1 MGCLLCGILIDVSL
15 ISPEN
20 MFLWLDEN
28 QYSKWCSLCQ
38 FVVGAD
44 FCENWL
50 LLMLHALGKPA
61 CYEYKSRS
69 LAEWIIQSPLAPL
82 SLSLLLLWAVLGRGR
97 FPVKLRRPRPR
108 VFPSLP
114 MPASRPESDTCC
126 CVTRRKSLQP
136 PQSCLHLF
144 PLVFKVAPV
153 EPIWGTVGN
162 DLIVIYFWTTST
174 SRHDSFL
181 R

>member
-1 MGCLLCGILIDVSL
+1 MGCLLCGILIDISL
-15 ISPEN
+15 ISQEN
-20 MFLWLDEN
+20 VFVIGWKSIFKVVFSLPICSWGSLLWKL
-28 QYSKWCSLCQ
+28 
-38 FVVGAD
+38 VVVDAR
-44 FCENWL
+44 CI
-50 LLMLHALGKPA
+50 GKPA

-126 CVTRRKSLQP
+126 CVTRRKTLQP

-144 PLVFKVAPV
+144 ALVFKVAPV

-162 DLIVIYFWTTST
+162 DLIVIYFWKTST

-181 R
+181 C